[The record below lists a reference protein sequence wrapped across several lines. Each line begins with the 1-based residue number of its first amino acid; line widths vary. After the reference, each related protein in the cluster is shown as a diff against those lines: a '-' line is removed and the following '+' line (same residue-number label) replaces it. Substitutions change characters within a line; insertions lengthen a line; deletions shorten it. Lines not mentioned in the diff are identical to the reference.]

1 MVKKRIVSKQ
11 KNWRTN
17 RRTFNEQRTFA
28 SRANFRRSAAGRGRS
43 FSFERPCVPSLVRTR
58 TFARASAL
66 GAGLPTAECTAPASA
81 SAGAQPPRD
90 VASARR
96 CSRRSS
102 SKRCS
107 YCRRL
112 RSRWTT
118 WRRASASVVARQ
130 PPPAAAAAPARLT
143 PPDASTAAAG
153 AAAGAGDASDANA
166 VGAARGGGGKARDCW
181 RFRCASRSAAVR
193 RFAASSAS
201 IAR

>member
-90 VASARR
+90 DVASIVLGVEPAALDGRDR
-96 CSRRSS
+96 PALDRLHQPIQREVLALLRQRWSGDGSDSGRRSVHALAVN
-102 SKRCS
+102 CLC
-107 YCRRL
+107 YVQLRL
-112 RSRWTT
+112 RLRR
-118 WRRASASVVARQ
+118 RRAEDSGRRH
-130 PPPAAAAAPARLT
+130 P
-143 PPDASTAAAG
+143 
-153 AAAGAGDASDANA
+153 
-166 VGAARGGGGKARDCW
+166 GGIQGCIITCHFLR
-181 RFRCASRSAAVR
+181 
-193 RFAASSAS
+193 
-201 IAR
+201 